1 LRRKLNALLAVAA
14 LVSALVVS
22 LAATATEHD
31 TPVGAFDIVA
41 AIRIEGAQRIEKE
54 TILSYMLIRPGDPFD
69 PARMDR
75 SLKSLF
81 ATGLFSDVAL
91 RREVEILVVRV
102 VENPVI
108 NRIAFEGNRKLTDD
122 DLAAEVQLRS
132 RIVYTRTKVQSD
144 VRRIL
149 ELYRRSGRFGATVS
163 PKAITL
169 PQNRVDIVFEIAE
182 GETTDIERIVFIGNR
197 HFSDGELREVIIT
210 SESTWWNVI
219 TSNDSYDPDRL
230 TFDRELLRRFYL
242 SKGYADFRIISAVAE
257 LSPDRSG
264 FYITFTVDEG
274 DRYRFGKAD
283 VVSSIKNLP
292 PEALLGHIAYE
303 EGDWYNANK
312 IEATINALTDE
323 VGVLGFAFVE
333 IRPDV
338 QRDPDTRTMTIIF
351 EIREG
356 PRVYVERI
364 DIVGNTR
371 TLDYV
376 IRREIQLVEG
386 DAFNTQKIQ
395 ISRRRVQN
403 LNFFESSEIESLPG
417 SDTDKT
423 VIRVSVVEQPTGE
436 LTLGAGFSTD
446 DGPLASV
453 GISERNFLGRGQNLR
468 ANFSISGKTQQID
481 FGFTQPYFLGY
492 NMVAGVDFFRID
504 NELGDNDTFSQKS
517 LGGNLRLGYEIS
529 EAWRQSWRY
538 TIRQDDI
545 TDTDPSLSKLVAGGE
560 SLTSSIGQEITYD
573 TRDNRQFPT
582 EGYFVTMGLD
592 YAGLGGDVK
601 FLKLRASGG
610 FYWAF
615 AEGWTMTVS
624 GELGAIEGIDGD
636 NVLVQNRFFTGGN
649 NLRGFAPSGI
659 GPRDGGCGIAA
670 GAPVA
675 CAPGADR
682 LPEPPESGDSLGGKY
697 FYTGTVEVGFP
708 LGLPESLGVE
718 GKIFTDFGS
727 LWGIDNTFSDE
738 VVLDSSSIRASVG
751 VGLQIVT
758 PFGPVRIDVAQA
770 VLKENFD
777 ETQLIH
783 FSFGTTF

>member
-492 NMVAGVDFFRID
+492 NMVAGVTPFPR
-504 NELGDNDTFSQKS
+504 SRS
-517 LGGNLRLGYEIS
+517 
-529 EAWRQSWRY
+529 
-538 TIRQDDI
+538 
-545 TDTDPSLSKLVAGGE
+545 VAICA
-560 SLTSSIGQEITYD
+560 SATK
-573 TRDNRQFPT
+573 FP
-582 EGYFVTMGLD
+582 
-592 YAGLGGDVK
+592 K
-601 FLKLRASGG
+601 
-610 FYWAF
+610 
-615 AEGWTMTVS
+615 
-624 GELGAIEGIDGD
+624 
-636 NVLVQNRFFTGGN
+636 
-649 NLRGFAPSGI
+649 
-659 GPRDGGCGIAA
+659 
-670 GAPVA
+670 
-675 CAPGADR
+675 PGAR
-682 LPEPPESGDSLGGKY
+682 
-697 FYTGTVEVGFP
+697 VGATP
-708 LGLPESLGVE
+708 SVRMTSP
-718 GKIFTDFGS
+718 TP
-727 LWGIDNTFSDE
+727 
-738 VVLDSSSIRASVG
+738 IRHCPSWSREAS
-751 VGLQIVT
+751 
-758 PFGPVRIDVAQA
+758 P
-770 VLKENFD
+770 
-777 ETQLIH
+777 
-783 FSFGTTF
+783 